1 MIQKDTIETLA
12 KKSGISIEKLEE
24 IGLEPTQ
31 KIGSQKHSIAQA
43 YRGKGDCKPPD
54 SNQVEELTKLGISL
68 EKQDTVQKFIDT
80 LKEMQ
85 SIGVNV
91 SKMTKNDTIE
101 TLAKK
106 SGISREKLE
115 EIGLEPAQKIGS
127 QRSDIAKA
135 KRGKGGY
142 KPPDSNQLKELAKL
156 GISLEAKKRTG
167 KEIAEASIS
176 SLADI
181 EMTDRENNALTELVE
196 KAKKEEKV

>member
-1 MIQKDTIETLA
+1 
-12 KKSGISIEKLEE
+12 
-24 IGLEPTQ
+24 
-31 KIGSQKHSIAQA
+31 
-43 YRGKGDCKPPD
+43 
-54 SNQVEELTKLGISL
+54 
-68 EKQDTVQKFIDT
+68 
-80 LKEMQ
+80 MQ
-85 SIGVNV
+85 SIGVDV
-91 SKMTKNDTIE
+91 SKIVVTDTIE

-127 QRSDIAKA
+127 QKSYIAQA
-135 KRGKGGY
+135 KREKGNC
-142 KPPDSNQLKELAKL
+142 KPSNSTQEEELAKL
-156 GISLEAKKRTG
+156 GISLEAKMRTG